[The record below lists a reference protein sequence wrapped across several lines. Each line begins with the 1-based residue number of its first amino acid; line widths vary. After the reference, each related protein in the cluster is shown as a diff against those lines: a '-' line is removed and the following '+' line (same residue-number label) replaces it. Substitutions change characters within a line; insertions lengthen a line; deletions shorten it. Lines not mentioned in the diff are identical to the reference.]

1 LDQKDKFE
9 LNKRILDSVHRY
21 KHKRRIQKY
30 SVAASLTLLVAI
42 GSSIWF
48 FQNDTIN
55 SLPSIRQHAT
65 SAKLGT
71 GAESEV
77 KLVLGNDQEVQINSD
92 SAEISYSNTG
102 ETVSINNERSLQQSS
117 KKTVEPVYNSIVV
130 PYGKRSKISLSD
142 GSKVWLN
149 SGTKLT
155 YPIAFQNGRR
165 EVYLVGEAI
174 FEVSHNEQSPFY
186 VVTEDYH
193 VKVLGTVFNV
203 SSYPDDD
210 YTNTAL
216 ESGSVEIYFPSN
228 PDLKNGAIRI
238 TPGTLATFDKKN
250 NDIKTKEVDVA
261 TYMSWK
267 EGVFIFQN
275 DELSSILKKVARHYK
290 VQISIENEHLA
301 KQTFS
306 GTLDISKSL
315 DKIFKIIQ
323 ETTDFEYNS
332 TDNQIKIYQTD

>member
-9 LNKRILDSVHRY
+9 LNQRILGSVHRY
-21 KHKRRIQKY
+21 KRKRRIQKY
-30 SVAASLTLLVAI
+30 SIAASLTLLVAI

-48 FQNDTIN
+48 SQNGTIN
-55 SLPSIRQHAT
+55 PLPSIRQHAT
-65 SAKLGT
+65 SVNVDIGT
-71 GAESEV
+71 EPEV
-77 KLVLGNDQEVQINSD
+77 KLVLGNDQEVHINSD

-102 ETVSINNERSLQQSS
+102 ETVKINNDRSLRQSS
-117 KKTVEPVYNSIVV
+117 KKSVEPVYNTIIV
-130 PYGKRSKISLSD
+130 PYGKRSQISLSD

-155 YPIAFQNGRR
+155 YPIAFQNDRR

-186 VVTEDYH
+186 VATQDYD

-216 ESGSVEIYFPSN
+216 ESGSVEIYFPTD
-228 PDLKNGAIRI
+228 PDLKNRATRI
-238 TPGTLATFDKKN
+238 TPGTLATFDRKN
-250 NDIKTKEVDVA
+250 KDIKTKEVDVA
-261 TYMSWK
+261 TYMSWR
-267 EGVFIFQN
+267 EGVFIFRN

-290 VQISIENEHLA
+290 VRISIENERLA

-306 GTLDISKSL
+306 GTLDIGKNL
-315 DKIFKIIQ
+315 DEVFRIIQ
-323 ETTDFEYNS
+323 ETTDFEYNR
-332 TDNQIKIYQTD
+332 TDNQIKINQTD